1 MNSALVNLIYMISS
15 VLFILGLK
23 GLTHP
28 RTAVRGNLLGGLGM
42 LLAVVVTLVD
52 QRIIS
57 FEMILAGLVLGALI
71 GLVLAL
77 KIQMTA
83 MPQLVALFN
92 GFGGGASIMVAGAAL
107 AESAL
112 LDGGGVSLQLL
123 VATAASGIIGALTF
137 WGSLLA
143 FAKLQELLSGRPL
156 SFPGS
161 NLVNILLTLASLVLG
176 AWAVLE
182 PGSIELFWIMVGVA
196 SLLGVLLVVAVG
208 GADMPVVVAF

>member
-42 LLAVVVTLVD
+42 LLAVAVTLVD
-52 QRIIS
+52 RRILS
-57 FEMILAGLVLGALI
+57 FEMILAGLVLGALV

-112 LDGGGVSLQLL
+112 LDSGSGGG
-123 VATAASGIIGALTF
+123 
-137 WGSLLA
+137 
-143 FAKLQELLSGRPL
+143 
-156 SFPGS
+156 
-161 NLVNILLTLASLVLG
+161 
-176 AWAVLE
+176 
-182 PGSIELFWIMVGVA
+182 
-196 SLLGVLLVVAVG
+196 
-208 GADMPVVVAF
+208 